1 MALSWLPDG
10 SHLVVIG
17 GNRSVW
23 IVPRLGGTARRVA
36 DSARMAAPSP
46 DGTALALT
54 ADDLVGFYT
63 LSLAGGETRVVTL
76 TGFGRV
82 LAIDWHARTNR
93 VVLTTSEDDEK
104 VWNALERGFRWPGP
118 VAPAHG

>member
-36 DSARMAAPSP
+36 DSGRMAAPSP

-54 ADDLVGFYT
+54 ADGLVGFYT

-76 TGFGRV
+76 TGFSRV
-82 LAIDWHARTNR
+82 IAIDWHARTNR
-93 VVLTTSEDDEK
+93 VVLTTSERRREG
-104 VWNALERGFRWPGP
+104 L
-118 VAPAHG
+118 

>member
-1 MALSWLPDG
+1 
-10 SHLVVIG
+10 
-17 GNRSVW
+17 
-23 IVPRLGGTARRVA
+23 
-36 DSARMAAPSP
+36 MAAPSP

-54 ADDLVGFYT
+54 ADGLVGFYT

-82 LAIDWHARTNR
+82 FAIDWHARANR

-104 VWNALERGFRWPGP
+104 VLTLWSVASDGRDQF
-118 VAPAHG
+118 APAHG